1 MKLIKP
7 AHETLK
13 RSGSRRH
20 WQLLTCY
27 CYQGDKGRP
36 GECGLSNNGTH
47 SPGLWLR
54 HVLIV
59 NAGRQC
65 RLGIGWPDLQH
76 VLLTS
81 ILWPVNR
88 RALWESIIPPPPMPQ
103 PPTAVPHHV
112 IALSGSELHNDPCG
126 DPLLHQYIPIYHW
139 IPTTFKNTASPNMP
153 LSPGFP
159 W

>member
-1 MKLIKP
+1 MKPIKP
-7 AHETLK
+7 EHETLK

-20 WQLLTCY
+20 WQLPTCY

-36 GECGLSNNGTH
+36 GDCGLSNNGTH

-59 NAGRQC
+59 NEGRQC
-65 RLGIGWPDLQH
+65 MLGIGWPHLQH

-88 RALWESIIPPPPMPQ
+88 RALWESIIRPPPPCPSLPLLYHIMLL
-103 PPTAVPHHV
+103 
-112 IALSGSELHNDPCG
+112 LSGSELHNDPCR

-139 IPTTFKNTASPNMP
+139 IPTTY
-153 LSPGFP
+153 
-159 W
+159 